1 MSGVTWGMLG
11 HRDQAD
17 STQHREELNTLSIGL
32 YTGLYNGL
40 YTSLYRLRFIS
51 KNMNCLAAIV
61 VEWRFVHNV
70 GINVVI

>member
-1 MSGVTWGMLG
+1 MTWWVLG
-11 HRDQAD
+11 HSDKAD
-17 STQHREELNTLSIGL
+17 STQHREELNTLSTSL
-32 YTGLYNGL
+32 YTGLYTGV

-51 KNMNCLAAIV
+51 KNMSCLAAIV